1 MKLMNVTVPAGQS
14 IEYAV
19 PPSTFFYLHALGT
32 AGSISVKLFG
42 RSGDLIANLPLV
54 LKGVRY
60 RTSDAAEPFRS
71 VTIKNVTQASATCAF
86 YVGLDEIIP
95 PVTVTGGGGGGG
107 AITGTVSID
116 SARGLN
122 MYSGEIILAPTGT
135 SLRTLIPAGAVMSDW
150 AVRCATGEMKVGSA
164 VSSGGIT
171 LEAGKGLAGSND
183 YQLTLWTTS
192 SAKAELMVTYR

>member
-71 VTIKNVTQASATCAF
+71 VTLKNVTQADATAAF

-95 PVTVTGGGGGGG
+95 PFTVTGGGGGG
-107 AITGTVSID
+107 TTSEVSAD
-116 SARGLN
+116 FARGLSL
-122 MYSGEIILAPTGT
+122 YSAELDLTTTATDVKAA
-135 SLRTLIPAGAVMSDW
+135 LPAGATVSDW
-150 AVRCATGEMKVGSA
+150 AGKVSAGTVIMSATAAGAGMSFEV
-164 VSSGGIT
+164 
-171 LEAGKGLAGSND
+171 GKGLAGSNS
-183 YQLTLWTTS
+183 YPLYLRAAANT
-192 SAKAELMVTYR
+192 AKAQVLVSYR

>member
-42 RSGDLIANLPLV
+42 KSGDLIANLPLV

-71 VTIKNVTQASATCAF
+71 VTLKNVTQADATAAF

-95 PVTVTGGGGGGG
+95 PVTVTGGGGG
-107 AITGTVSID
+107 TTSEVSAD
-116 SARGLN
+116 SARSLSLYSAELN
-122 MYSGEIILAPTGT
+122 LTTTATNVKAA
-135 SLRTLIPAGAVMSDW
+135 LPAGATVSDW
-150 AVRCATGEMKVGSA
+150 AVKVSVGTVIISATAAGAGMSFEV
-164 VSSGGIT
+164 
-171 LEAGKGLAGSND
+171 GKGLSGSNS
-183 YQLTLWTTS
+183 YPLYLRAVANT
-192 SAKAELMVTYR
+192 AKAQVLVSYRT

>member
-95 PVTVTGGGGGGG
+95 PVTVTGGGGG
-107 AITGTVSID
+107 TTSEVSAD
-116 SARGLN
+116 FARGLSL
-122 MYSGEIILAPTGT
+122 YSAELDLTTTATDVKAA
-135 SLRTLIPAGAVMSDW
+135 LPAGATVSDW
-150 AVRCATGEMKVGSA
+150 AVKVSVGTVIMSATAAGAGMTFEV
-164 VSSGGIT
+164 
-171 LEAGKGLAGSND
+171 GKGLAGSNS
-183 YQLTLWTTS
+183 YPLYLRAAAGT
-192 SAKAELMVTYR
+192 AKAQVLVSYR

>member
-71 VTIKNVTQASATCAF
+71 VTIKNVTQAAATCAF

-95 PVTVTGGGGGGG
+95 PVTVTGGGGGG
-107 AITGTVSID
+107 TTSEVSAD
-116 SARGLN
+116 SARSLSL
-122 MYSGEIILAPTGT
+122 YSAELDLTTTATNVKAA
-135 SLRTLIPAGAVMSDW
+135 LPAGATVSDW
-150 AVRCATGEMKVGSA
+150 AVK
-164 VSSGGIT
+164 
-171 LEAGKGLAGSND
+171 N
-183 YQLTLWTTS
+183 
-192 SAKAELMVTYR
+192 

>member
-32 AGSISVKLFG
+32 AGAISVKLFG
-42 RSGDLIANLPLV
+42 KSGDLIANLPLV

-95 PVTVTGGGGGGG
+95 PVTVTGGGGG
-107 AITGTVSID
+107 TTSEVSAD
-116 SARGLN
+116 FARGLSL
-122 MYSGEIILAPTGT
+122 YSAELDLTTTATDVKAA
-135 SLRTLIPAGAVMSDW
+135 LPAGAIVSDW
-150 AVRCATGEMKVGSA
+150 AVKVSVGTVIMSATAAGAGMTFEV
-164 VSSGGIT
+164 
-171 LEAGKGLAGSND
+171 GKGLAGSNS
-183 YQLTLWTTS
+183 YPLYLRAAANT
-192 SAKAELMVTYR
+192 AKAQVLVSYRT

>member
-71 VTIKNVTQASATCAF
+71 VTLKNVTQADATAAF

-95 PVTVTGGGGGGG
+95 PLTVTGGGGGG
-107 AITGTVSID
+107 TTSEVSAD
-116 SARGLN
+116 SARSLSL
-122 MYSGEIILAPTGT
+122 YSAELDLTTTATNVKAA
-135 SLRTLIPAGAVMSDW
+135 LPAGATVSDW
-150 AVRCATGEMKVGSA
+150 AVKVSAGTVIMSATAAGAGMSFEV
-164 VSSGGIT
+164 
-171 LEAGKGLAGSND
+171 GKGLAGSNS
-183 YQLTLWTTS
+183 YPLYLRAAAGT
-192 SAKAELMVTYR
+192 AKAQVLVSYR

>member
-32 AGSISVKLFG
+32 AGAISVKLFG

-71 VTIKNVTQASATCAF
+71 VTLKNVTQADATAAF

-95 PVTVTGGGGGGG
+95 PLTVTGGGGGG
-107 AITGTVSID
+107 TTSEVSAD
-116 SARGLN
+116 FARGLSL
-122 MYSGEIILAPTGT
+122 YSAELNLTTTATDVKAA
-135 SLRTLIPAGAVMSDW
+135 LPAGATVSDW
-150 AVRCATGEMKVGSA
+150 AVKVSAGTVIMSATAAGAGMSFEV
-164 VSSGGIT
+164 
-171 LEAGKGLAGSND
+171 GKGLSGSNS
-183 YQLTLWTTS
+183 YPLYLRAAAGTATAQVLVS
-192 SAKAELMVTYR
+192 YR

>member
-32 AGSISVKLFG
+32 AGSLSVKLFG

-71 VTIKNVTQASATCAF
+71 VTLKNVSQADATAAF

-95 PVTVTGGGGGGG
+95 PLTVTGGGGGG
-107 AITGTVSID
+107 TTSEVSAD
-116 SARGLN
+116 SARSLSLYSAELN
-122 MYSGEIILAPTGT
+122 LTTTATDVKAA
-135 SLRTLIPAGAVMSDW
+135 LPAGATVSDW
-150 AVRCATGEMKVGSA
+150 AVKVSAGTVIMSATA
-164 VSSGGIT
+164 SGAGMSF
-171 LEAGKGLAGSND
+171 EVGKGLAGSNS
-183 YQLTLWTTS
+183 YPLYLRAAANT
-192 SAKAELMVTYR
+192 AKAQVLVSYR

>member
-32 AGSISVKLFG
+32 AGAISVKLFG
-42 RSGDLIANLPLV
+42 KSGDLIANLPLV

-95 PVTVTGGGGGGG
+95 PVTVTGGGGG
-107 AITGTVSID
+107 TTSEVSAD
-116 SARGLN
+116 FARGL
-122 MYSGEIILAPTGT
+122 
-135 SLRTLIPAGAVMSDW
+135 SLPVQCRARPDHD
-150 AVRCATGEMKVGSA
+150 RHRRKGSA
-164 VSSGGIT
+164 PSGRHRLG
-171 LEAGKGLAGSND
+171 LGRQSERWHRDYERYRCGCGDDLRSGQGAGG
-183 YQLTLWTTS
+183 
-192 SAKAELMVTYR
+192 E

>member
-1 MKLMNVTVPAGQS
+1 MKLMNVTVPAAQS

-19 PPSTFFYLHALGT
+19 PPSTFFYMHALGT

-71 VTIKNVTQASATCAF
+71 VTLKNVTQADATAAF

-95 PVTVTGGGGGGG
+95 PFTVTGGGGGG
-107 AITGTVSID
+107 TTSEVSAD
-116 SARGLN
+116 FARGLSL
-122 MYSGEIILAPTGT
+122 YSAELDLTTTATDVKAA
-135 SLRTLIPAGAVMSDW
+135 LPAGATVSDW
-150 AVRCATGEMKVGSA
+150 AVKVSAGTVIMSATAAGSGMSFE
-164 VSSGGIT
+164 V
-171 LEAGKGLAGSND
+171 GKGMAGSNS
-183 YQLTLWTTS
+183 YPLYLRAAANT
-192 SAKAELMVTYR
+192 AKAQVLVSYR

>member
-71 VTIKNVTQASATCAF
+71 VTLKNITQADATAAF

-95 PVTVTGGGGGGG
+95 PLTVTGGGGGG
-107 AITGTVSID
+107 TTSEVSAD
-116 SARGLN
+116 SARSLSL
-122 MYSGEIILAPTGT
+122 YSAELDLTTTATNVKAA
-135 SLRTLIPAGAVMSDW
+135 LPAGATVSDW
-150 AVRCATGEMKVGSA
+150 AVKVSAGTVIMSATAAGAGMSFEV
-164 VSSGGIT
+164 
-171 LEAGKGLAGSND
+171 GKGLSGSNS
-183 YQLTLWTTS
+183 YPLYLRAAAGT
-192 SAKAELMVTYR
+192 AKAQVLVSYR